1 MGPFD
6 TKENEMNARYP
17 AAAILLLS
25 AVFTSAPA
33 PAQGQ
38 ASSAT
43 AMSFFLTSAGPGRGA
58 NLGGL
63 NGADQHCQKLATAVG
78 AGSKTWHAYLSE
90 NGSAGHPTRH
100 ARERI
105 GTGPWYNAKGV
116 LIARTVDELHGD
128 KVNVTKETA
137 LTEKG
142 EAINGRGD
150 NPNRHDVLTGS
161 QPDGTAFPGT
171 DSANTT
177 CGNWVRYFPNS
188 GKARVGHHDRQG
200 NDPKTGSSWN
210 SAHDTQGCSQ
220 EELRATG
227 GEGLFYCFAIN

>member
-1 MGPFD
+1 M
-6 TKENEMNARYP
+6 
-17 AAAILLLS
+17 
-25 AVFTSAPA
+25 TSARCLAAVILMLTVVAAPPPA

-38 ASSAT
+38 T
-43 AMSFFLTSAGPGRGA
+43 AAPNSMSFFLTSAGPGRGA

-63 NGADQHCQKLATAVG
+63 NGADQHCQKLATAAG
-78 AGSKTWHAYLSE
+78 AGSKTWRAYLSE

-116 LIARTVDELHGD
+116 LIARNVEELHGE
-128 KVNVTKETA
+128 KVNITKETA
-137 LTEKG
+137 LTERG
-142 EAINGRGD
+142 DVINGRGD
-150 NPNRHDVLTGS
+150 TPNRHDVLTGS
-161 QPDGTAFPGT
+161 QPDGTALPGA

-220 EELRATG
+220 EELRASG
-227 GEGLFYCFAIN
+227 GDGLFYCFASN

>member
-1 MGPFD
+1 M
-6 TKENEMNARYP
+6 TKARYP
-17 AAAILLLS
+17 AAAILLMS
-25 AVFTSAPA
+25 VVVAPTPA

-38 ASSAT
+38 AAPNS
-43 AMSFFLTSAGPGRGA
+43 MSFFLTSAGPGRGA

-78 AGSKTWHAYLSE
+78 AGSKTWRAYLSE

-105 GTGPWYNAKGV
+105 GTGPWVNAKGV
-116 LIARTVDELHGD
+116 RIAGSVEDLHSE
-128 KVNVTKETA
+128 KVNITKETA
-137 LTEKG
+137 LNERG
-142 EAINGRGD
+142 EVVTGRGD

-161 QPDGTAFPGT
+161 QPDGTAYPGS
-171 DSANTT
+171 DSANST

-210 SAHDTQGCSQ
+210 SSHDTQGCSQ

-227 GEGLFYCFAIN
+227 GDGLFYCFAIN